1 MDNRLGRALL
11 GILTAA
17 STLVGTFALS
27 AATPASAQQA
37 DTARVRVVH
46 ASPDAPAVDVYLND
60 SKAITNLAFK
70 ASSDFAAV
78 PAGSYAVKVTATGA
92 TDAVI
97 SATLPLEAGQS
108 YTVVAVG
115 RLADITARVY
125 QDDTSALAA
134 GKARLRVI
142 HASPNTP
149 GVDVAV
155 TGGPVLITNLAF
167 PNASDNLTVDA
178 GTYNVEVR
186 PTGTQT
192 AALSAPGLALDAGK
206 YYTVLAVGLL
216 GETPAL
222 ELLPIVDTLAAQPVA
237 AQPTAEATMAPV
249 APVAEATATPVMAP
263 GMPQTGAGENA
274 FSLAVLALLLVGA
287 LTVGAGVY
295 VRSRR

>member
-1 MDNRLGRALL
+1 MDNRLGRAFL

-17 STLVGTFALS
+17 STLMGAFALS
-27 AATPASAQQA
+27 AAAPASAQQA

-60 SKAITNLAFK
+60 AKAISSLAYK
-70 ASSDFAAV
+70 AASDFAAV
-78 PAGSYAVKVTATGA
+78 PANSYAVKVTAAGG

-97 SATLPLEAGQS
+97 SATLPLEAGKS

-115 RLADITARVY
+115 QLANIAAQVFV
-125 QDDTSALAA
+125 DDTSDLAS

-155 TGGPVLITNLAF
+155 TGGPVLINNLAF
-167 PNASDNLTVDA
+167 PNASDNLDVDA

-186 PTGTQT
+186 PAGTTT
-192 AALSAPGLALDAGK
+192 AALSAPGLALEAGK
-206 YYTVLAVGLL
+206 YYTVIAAGLL
-216 GETPAL
+216 GGSPAL
-222 ELLPIVDTLAAQPVA
+222 ELLPIVDTLAAQASTTTPA
-237 AQPTAEATMAPV
+237 PPMAEPTAMPVEAA
-249 APVAEATATPVMAP
+249 

-274 FSLAVLALLLVGA
+274 FSLAVLALLLVAGM
-287 LTVGAGVY
+287 LSVGAGVY
-295 VRSRR
+295 VRSRK